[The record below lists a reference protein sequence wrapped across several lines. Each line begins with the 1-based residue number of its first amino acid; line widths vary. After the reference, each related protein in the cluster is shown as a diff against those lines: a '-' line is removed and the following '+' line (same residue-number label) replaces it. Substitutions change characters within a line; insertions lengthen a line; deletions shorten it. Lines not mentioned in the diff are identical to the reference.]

1 MAYFRRN
8 RSNDDLNI
16 WPGFVDALS
25 TVVLVFTFVIVGF
38 LASQIYLSKR
48 ILDKKSSVDNL
59 QSQLSEVCS
68 LFDSEKHKNKEL
80 SDINSDLKK
89 QISELNE
96 VITKLNSMFSEET
109 KIANQEKS
117 SLKDKIDKLNA
128 QLKEVLEAL
137 AAEHRASEENLKALA
152 VIKNE
157 NIKLNELAKFNAYR
171 SEFFE
176 KLENIVK
183 DKKGIKIVGDR
194 FIFQSELFFDTGSDV
209 LSEEGK
215 EQVSALAKIILD
227 IGEKIPSNIRWIL
240 RVDGHTDSR
249 KISGNGRFAS
259 NWELSA
265 ARAISVVKHLVKE
278 GVSPNHLVAAG
289 FGEFQPIATGNTEED
304 LARNRRIEFKLDE
317 R

>member
-8 RSNDDLNI
+8 NNSDDLNI

-38 LASQIYLSKR
+38 LASQIYLSKI

-80 SDINSDLKK
+80 NDINSDLKR
-89 QISELNE
+89 QIIELNR
-96 VITKLNSMFSEET
+96 VIEKLNNMFNEET
-109 KIANQEKS
+109 QMANQENS

-128 QLKEVLEAL
+128 QLKEVLAAL
-137 AAEHRASEENLKALA
+137 AAEHAASEENLKALA
-152 VIKNE
+152 LIKNE
-157 NIKLNELAKFNAYR
+157 NMKLNELAKFNAYR

-176 KLENIVK
+176 KLNNIVK
-183 DKKGIKIVGDR
+183 DKEGIKIVGDR
-194 FIFQSELFFDTGSDV
+194 FIFQSELFFDTGSDI
-209 LSEEGK
+209 LNEEGK
-215 EQVSALAKIILD
+215 EQVSELAKVILD
-227 IGEKIPSNIRWIL
+227 IGDKIPSNIRWIL

-249 KISGNGRFAS
+249 KIMGSGKFAS

-265 ARAISVVKHLVKE
+265 ARAISVVKHLIKE

-289 FGEFQPIATGNTEED
+289 FGEFQPIAKGNAEED

>member
-8 RSNDDLNI
+8 RDNSELNI

-38 LASQIYLSKR
+38 LASQIYLSKM
-48 ILDKKSSVDNL
+48 IMDKKSSMDNL
-59 QSQLSEVCS
+59 QSQLREVCS
-68 LFDSEKHKNKEL
+68 LFDSEKNKNKEL
-80 SDINSDLKK
+80 NSINVDLRK
-89 QISELNE
+89 QIDELNK
-96 VITKLNSMFSEET
+96 VIEQLNSMFSQET
-109 KIANQEKS
+109 EIANQEKS
-117 SLKDKIDKLNA
+117 SLRDKIDKLNA

-137 AAEHRASEENLKALA
+137 AAEHMNSEKNLKALA
-152 VIKNE
+152 AIKDE
-157 NIKLNELAKFNAYR
+157 NIKLNKLARFNAYR

-176 KLENIVK
+176 KLEQIVK
-183 DKKGIKIVGDR
+183 DKEGIKIVGDR
-194 FIFQSELFFDTGSDV
+194 FVFQSELFFDTGSDI
-209 LSEEGK
+209 LSKEGK
-215 EQVSALAKIILD
+215 AQVSELAKIILD

-240 RVDGHTDSR
+240 RVDGHTDSK

-289 FGEFQPIATGNTEED
+289 FGEFQPIATGSSEED

>member
-8 RSNDDLNI
+8 RNSDDLNI

-38 LASQIYLSKR
+38 LASQIYLSKI

-59 QSQLSEVCS
+59 QYKLSEVCS
-68 LFDSEKHKNKEL
+68 LFDSEKNKNKEL
-80 SDINSDLKK
+80 NDINNDLKK
-89 QISELNE
+89 QIIELNN
-96 VITKLNSMFSEET
+96 VIAKLNSMFNEET
-109 KIANQEKS
+109 KMANKEKS

-128 QLKEVLEAL
+128 QLKEVLAAL
-137 AAEHRASEENLKALA
+137 ADEHRASEENLKALA
-152 VIKNE
+152 AIKDE
-157 NIKLNELAKFNAYR
+157 NIKLSELAKLNAYR

-176 KLENIVK
+176 KLESIVK

-209 LSEEGK
+209 LSEEGQD
-215 EQVSALAKIILD
+215 QVSALAKVIID

-265 ARAISVVKHLVKE
+265 ARAISVVKHLIE
-278 GVSPNHLVAAG
+278 NGVNPKHLVAAG
-289 FGEFQPIATGNTEED
+289 FGEFQPITTGNTEED

>member
-8 RSNDDLNI
+8 RNDDDLNI

-38 LASQIYLSKR
+38 LASQIYLSKI

-96 VITKLNSMFSEET
+96 VIAKLNSMFSEET

-194 FIFQSELFFDTGSDV
+194 FIFQSELFFDTGSDI

-259 NWELSA
+259 NWELST

-289 FGEFQPIATGNTEED
+289 FGEFQPIATGNSEED

>member
-8 RSNDDLNI
+8 RNDDDLNI

-38 LASQIYLSKR
+38 LASQIYLSKI

-68 LFDSEKHKNKEL
+68 LFDSEKNKNKEL
-80 SDINSDLKK
+80 SNINSDLKK
-89 QISELNE
+89 QIDELNK
-96 VITKLNSMFSEET
+96 VIEKLNSMFTEET
-109 KIANQEKS
+109 KIANKEKS

-209 LSEEGK
+209 LSKEGK
-215 EQVSALAKIILD
+215 EQVAALAKIILD
-227 IGEKIPSNIRWIL
+227 IGDKIPSNIRWIL

-249 KISGNGRFAS
+249 KISSNGRFAS

-265 ARAISVVKHLVKE
+265 ARAISVVKHLVQE

-289 FGEFQPIATGNTEED
+289 FGEFQPIATGTSEED

>member
-8 RSNDDLNI
+8 RDNDDLNI

-38 LASQIYLSKR
+38 LASQIYLSK
-48 ILDKKSSVDNL
+48 IISDKKSSVDNL

-68 LFDSEKHKNKEL
+68 LFDSEKNKNREL
-80 SDINSDLKK
+80 SNINSDLKK
-89 QISELNE
+89 QIDELNK
-96 VITKLNSMFSEET
+96 VIAKLNSMFTEET

-152 VIKNE
+152 AIKNE

-194 FIFQSELFFDTGSDV
+194 FIFQSELFFDTGSDI
-209 LSEEGK
+209 LNEEGK
-215 EQVSALAKIILD
+215 KQVAALAKIILD

-265 ARAISVVKHLVKE
+265 ARAISVVKHLEKE

-289 FGEFQPIATGNTEED
+289 FGEFQPIATGTSEED

>member
-8 RSNDDLNI
+8 RGNDELNI

-38 LASQIYLSKR
+38 LASQIYLSK
-48 ILDKKSSVDNL
+48 IIMDKKSSMDNL
-59 QSQLSEVCS
+59 QSQLKEVCS
-68 LFDSEKHKNKEL
+68 LFDSEKSKNKEL
-80 SDINSDLKK
+80 NNINIDLKK
-89 QISELNE
+89 QIDELNK
-96 VITKLNSMFSEET
+96 VIAQLNNMLSQET
-109 KIANQEKS
+109 QMANKEKS
-117 SLKDKIDKLNA
+117 SLRDKIDKLNA

-137 AAEHRASEENLKALA
+137 AAEHDNSEKNLKALA
-152 VIKNE
+152 AIKDE
-157 NIKLNELAKFNAYR
+157 NIKLNKLARFNAYR

-176 KLENIVK
+176 KLSQIIRDK
-183 DKKGIKIVGDR
+183 DGIKIVGDR
-194 FIFQSELFFDTGSDV
+194 FVFQSELFFDTGSDI
-209 LSEEGK
+209 LNQEGK
-215 EQVSALAKIILD
+215 EQVSELAKIILD
-227 IGEKIPSNIRWIL
+227 IGDKIPSNIKWIL
-240 RVDGHTDSR
+240 RVDGHTDSK

-289 FGEFQPIATGNTEED
+289 FGEFQPITTGTSEED

>member
-8 RSNDDLNI
+8 RSNDELNI

-38 LASQIYLSKR
+38 LASQIYLSK
-48 ILDKKSSVDNL
+48 IIMDKKSSMDNL
-59 QSQLSEVCS
+59 QSQLKEVCS
-68 LFDSEKHKNKEL
+68 LFDSEKSKNKEL
-80 SDINSDLKK
+80 NNINIDLKK
-89 QISELNE
+89 QIDELNK
-96 VITKLNSMFSEET
+96 VIAQLNNMLSQET
-109 KIANQEKS
+109 QMANQEKS
-117 SLKDKIDKLNA
+117 SLRDKIDKLNA

-137 AAEHRASEENLKALA
+137 AAEHDNSEKNLKALA
-152 VIKNE
+152 AIKDE
-157 NIKLNELAKFNAYR
+157 NIKLNKLARFNAYR

-176 KLENIVK
+176 KLSQIIRDK
-183 DKKGIKIVGDR
+183 DGIKIVGDR
-194 FIFQSELFFDTGSDV
+194 FVFQSELFFDTGSDI
-209 LSEEGK
+209 LNQEGK
-215 EQVSALAKIILD
+215 EQVSELAKIILD
-227 IGEKIPSNIRWIL
+227 IGDKIPSNIKWIL
-240 RVDGHTDSR
+240 RVDGHTDSK

-289 FGEFQPIATGNTEED
+289 FGEFQPITTGTSEED

>member
-8 RSNDDLNI
+8 RDNDELNI

-38 LASQIYLSKR
+38 LASQIYLSK
-48 ILDKKSSVDNL
+48 IIMDKKSSMDNL
-59 QSQLSEVCS
+59 QSQLKEVCS
-68 LFDSEKHKNKEL
+68 LFDSEKNKNKEL
-80 SDINSDLKK
+80 NNINIDLKK
-89 QISELNE
+89 QIDELNK
-96 VITKLNSMFSEET
+96 VIAQLNNMLSQET
-109 KIANQEKS
+109 QMANQEKS
-117 SLKDKIDKLNA
+117 SLRDKIDKLNA

-137 AAEHRASEENLKALA
+137 AAEHDNSEKNLKALA
-152 VIKNE
+152 AIKDE
-157 NIKLNELAKFNAYR
+157 NIKLNKLARFNAYR

-176 KLENIVK
+176 KLSQIIRDK
-183 DKKGIKIVGDR
+183 DGIKIVGDR
-194 FIFQSELFFDTGSDV
+194 FVFQSELFFDTGSDI
-209 LSEEGK
+209 LNQEGK
-215 EQVSALAKIILD
+215 EQVSELAKIILD
-227 IGEKIPSNIRWIL
+227 IGEKIPSNIKWIL
-240 RVDGHTDSR
+240 RVDGHTDSK

-289 FGEFQPIATGNTEED
+289 FGEFQPITTGTSEED

>member
-8 RSNDDLNI
+8 RDNDDLNI

-38 LASQIYLSKR
+38 LASQIYLSKI

-68 LFDSEKHKNKEL
+68 LFDSEKNKNREL
-80 SDINSDLKK
+80 SNINSDLKK
-89 QISELNE
+89 QIDELNK
-96 VITKLNSMFSEET
+96 VIAKLNSMFTEET

-152 VIKNE
+152 AIKNE

-194 FIFQSELFFDTGSDV
+194 FIFQSELFFDTGSDI
-209 LSEEGK
+209 LNEEGK
-215 EQVSALAKIILD
+215 KQVAALAKIILD

-265 ARAISVVKHLVKE
+265 ARAISVVKHLEKE

-289 FGEFQPIATGNTEED
+289 FGEFQPIATGTSEED

>member
-8 RSNDDLNI
+8 RDNDELNI

-38 LASQIYLSKR
+38 LASQIYLSK
-48 ILDKKSSVDNL
+48 IIMDKKSSMDNL
-59 QSQLSEVCS
+59 QSQLKEVCS
-68 LFDSEKHKNKEL
+68 LFDSEKNKNKEL
-80 SDINSDLKK
+80 NNINIDLKK
-89 QISELNE
+89 QIDELNK
-96 VITKLNSMFSEET
+96 VIAQLNNMLNQET
-109 KIANQEKS
+109 QMANQEKS
-117 SLKDKIDKLNA
+117 SLRDKIDKLNA

-137 AAEHRASEENLKALA
+137 AAEHINSEKNLKALA
-152 VIKNE
+152 AIKDE
-157 NIKLNELAKFNAYR
+157 NIKLNKLARFNAYR

-176 KLENIVK
+176 KISQIIK
-183 DKKGIKIVGDR
+183 DKDGIKIVGDR
-194 FIFQSELFFDTGSDV
+194 FVFQSELFFDTGSDV
-209 LSEEGK
+209 LNEEGQ
-215 EQVSALAKIILD
+215 EQVAELAKIILD
-227 IGEKIPSNIRWIL
+227 MGEKIPSNIKWIL
-240 RVDGHTDSR
+240 RVDGHTDSK

-289 FGEFQPIATGNTEED
+289 FGEFQPITTGTSDED